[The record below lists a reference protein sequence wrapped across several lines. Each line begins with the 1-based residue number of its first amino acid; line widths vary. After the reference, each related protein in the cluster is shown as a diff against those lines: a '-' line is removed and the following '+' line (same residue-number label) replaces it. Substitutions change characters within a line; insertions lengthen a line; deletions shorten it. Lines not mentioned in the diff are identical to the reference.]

1 MKICI
6 AFAALVLLGASE
18 AADYLTADP
27 STITKINPVNQLPG
41 PVTSTSTLNPSMYM
55 GIGPEVFPGEPGYKN
70 PFGSSSSSGVVPTC
84 NQVCPDEY
92 DPVCGTDGV
101 TYSNS
106 CELGIASCKNPDK
119 AIAKKSDGPCS

>member
-1 MKICI
+1 
-6 AFAALVLLGASE
+6 
-18 AADYLTADP
+18 
-27 STITKINPVNQLPG
+27 
-41 PVTSTSTLNPSMYM
+41 M